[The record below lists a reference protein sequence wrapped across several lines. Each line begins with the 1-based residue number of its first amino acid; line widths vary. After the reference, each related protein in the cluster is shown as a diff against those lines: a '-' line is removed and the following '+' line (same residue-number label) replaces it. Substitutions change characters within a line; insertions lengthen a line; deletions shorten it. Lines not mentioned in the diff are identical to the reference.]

1 MGFSRAFGLG
11 LAEGLF
17 ESTANNMSA
26 FLERDREEAKEIA
39 KDESDIIRADS
50 ARYNTEYQGYK
61 KEMRDLLG
69 KVDNDPDALQYII
82 SKYGYETAKK
92 YINDIHDTHQTQGG
106 LKVSEMFKL
115 AERDSGQPSV
125 TIEQLARMQ
134 TTPVT
139 VPKSRDYS
147 KLGGGFTRLFGGQDA
162 MQDMITTKIESRTSG
177 LPGVGATLDD
187 IPQARLAIDPLE
199 GFEVGAL
206 ADPAQETERLTRLAI
221 NAKLSGD
228 NELAS
233 RLTNRRDV
241 KLIQAEVNRNV
252 ATGESLTTSQKNIFR
267 EKILQSMKSKHKF
280 DATFDANGTMRFGD
294 TGAEIAQEINS
305 KADTL
310 LAQAVDLMQM
320 GYASELVMDKIKQ
333 SVFTN
338 QPIKYDTSI
347 KRISPSDDPIGQIN
361 EDIIFSQGQNL
372 VDTSI
377 LIQDITKAIN
387 FEGTFIDPTTNDP
400 LYSESQVEDIRNVLR
415 ELDITDPNSI
425 SQIIDTLDQMGVPKL
440 HAQIMINLMTK

>member
-1 MGFSRAFGLG
+1 
-11 LAEGLF
+11 
-17 ESTANNMSA
+17 
-26 FLERDREEAKEIA
+26 
-39 KDESDIIRADS
+39 
-50 ARYNTEYQGYK
+50 
-61 KEMRDLLG
+61 
-69 KVDNDPDALQYII
+69 
-82 SKYGYETAKK
+82 
-92 YINDIHDTHQTQGG
+92 
-106 LKVSEMFKL
+106 
-115 AERDSGQPSV
+115 
-125 TIEQLARMQ
+125 MQ
-134 TTPVT
+134 V
-139 VPKSRDYS
+139 
-147 KLGGGFTRLFGGQDA
+147 
-162 MQDMITTKIESRTSG
+162 
-177 LPGVGATLDD
+177 
-187 IPQARLAIDPLE
+187 
-199 GFEVGAL
+199 
-206 ADPAQETERLTRLAI
+206 
-221 NAKLSGD
+221 
-228 NELAS
+228 
-233 RLTNRRDV
+233 
-241 KLIQAEVNRNV
+241 
-252 ATGESLTTSQKNIFR
+252 
-267 EKILQSMKSKHKF
+267 KHKF
-280 DATFDANGTMRFGD
+280 EAVFDPNGTMRFGD